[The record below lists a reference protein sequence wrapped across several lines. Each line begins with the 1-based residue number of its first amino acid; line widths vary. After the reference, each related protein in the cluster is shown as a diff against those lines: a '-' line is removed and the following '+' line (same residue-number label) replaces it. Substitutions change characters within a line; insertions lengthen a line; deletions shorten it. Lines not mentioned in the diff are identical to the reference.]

1 MSATTTARW
10 TFLAAVAFLTTA
22 IPAQAEAVIL
32 PDQGKIEQ
40 VDFERHIMGLF
51 GRMGCNLGGCHGS
64 FQGKGN
70 LRLSLFGYDPAMD
83 HAAVTREN
91 LGRRINPVDPDKS
104 LLLLKATGQT
114 EHGGGRRF
122 GPDSWAYKILR
133 EWIAAGAPWSPGS
146 GTVKSVSITPAE
158 HAFKRAKENQQ
169 LTVTA
174 KFGDG
179 SEANITPLCDF
190 RTGNDAVAEVSNLGV
205 VSGLRPGDTSI
216 IVSYR
221 GNVVPVRV
229 LVPMDVAPGFKY
241 PTVPEVNYVDT
252 TVFKKLQRLN
262 MVPSN
267 LSSDAEFLR
276 RLTLDT
282 IGCLPTPE
290 EVKAFLADK
299 TPDKRAK
306 KIDELLAHPMHAAL
320 WATKLSD
327 VTGNNTDLLENP
339 QNSKPKRSQ
348 MWHDW
353 LRKRLQDNMAYD
365 EIVKGILTSTSR
377 DGKNPEEW
385 LEQVKAVEEA
395 LGKGWETPY
404 ASRDSLDL
412 FWRRQ
417 AAVTI
422 EQWGEKTAAAF
433 MGVRLEC
440 AQCHKHP
447 MDRWTQADYRSY
459 ANIFA
464 QLNFGASPEAK
475 KLIDETNKAA
485 KAKGG
490 NNNQIL
496 NVKEVF
502 IGQPRNPLKHPETDA
517 ALPAK
522 TLGGP
527 EIKIEQNADARL
539 ALYEWLRAPENPY
552 FARSFVNR
560 VWAHYFGVGIVN
572 PVDDFSQANPP
583 SNPALLDALAKDFA
597 DHKYDIRHIERVVLN
612 SRTYQLAATP
622 NKTNELDRDNFSHSF
637 IRPLMAEV
645 VVDTINSALGTS
657 ENFGNDAPANVRA
670 IEVGSSRVQNAAVA
684 AAFRVFGRPTRA
696 SACDC
701 DRANEPALAQT
712 LFRMTDPGILTKI
725 SAPNGR
731 LAKLLGAKLTDDEL
745 LDELFLATLTRFPT
759 ELEKKAFAS
768 YRAKHTD
775 RKAAYTDV
783 MWSLLN
789 TREFILNH

>member
-1 MSATTTARW
+1 
-10 TFLAAVAFLTTA
+10 LTA
-22 IPAQAEAVIL
+22 IALGASAVPARAEAILL

-40 VDFERHIMGLF
+40 VDFERHVMGLF

-64 FQGKGN
+64 FQGKGG

-83 HAAVTREN
+83 YAAITRES
-91 LGRRINPVDPDKS
+91 LGRRINPVDPDRS

-122 GPDSWAYKILR
+122 GTDSWAYKVLR
-133 EWIAAGAPWSPGS
+133 EWIVAGAPWSPGS
-146 GTVKSVSITPAE
+146 GTVTSVSITPPE
-158 HAFKRAKENQQ
+158 HAFKRAKESKQ
-169 LTVTA
+169 LLVKA
-174 KFGDG
+174 KFADG

-190 RTGNDAVAEVSNLGV
+190 RTGNEAIAEVSNLGV
-205 VSGLRPGDTSI
+205 VTGIRPGDASI

-221 GNVVPVRV
+221 GTVVPVRV
-229 LVPMDVAPGFKY
+229 LVPMDAAPGFKY
-241 PTVPEVNYVDT
+241 PKVPEVNYVDA

-262 MVPSN
+262 MVPSP
-267 LSSDAEFLR
+267 LAGDAEFLR
-276 RLTLDT
+276 RVTLDT

-290 EVKAFLADK
+290 EVRAFLADQA
-299 TPDKRAK
+299 PDKRAK

-320 WATKLSD
+320 WATKFSD
-327 VTGNNTDLLENP
+327 ITGNATELLENP
-339 QNSKPKRSQ
+339 NPTKPKRSH
-348 MWHDW
+348 MWHAW
-353 LRKRLQDNMAYD
+353 LRKRLQDNMPYD
-365 EIVKGILTSTSR
+365 EIVKGILVATSR
-377 DGKNPEEW
+377 DGRNPEEW
-385 LEQVKAVEEA
+385 LAAATEIEEA
-395 LGKGWETPY
+395 ISKGWESKY
-404 ASRDSLDL
+404 ADRDSLDL

-417 AAVTI
+417 QAVTI

-464 QLNFGASPEAK
+464 QLTFGASPEAK
-475 KLIDETNKAA
+475 KIIDETNKAN
-485 KAKGG
+485 KAKGK
-490 NNNQIL
+490 NNNQVV

-502 IGQPRNPLKHPETDA
+502 IGNPRNPLKHPDTDA

-522 TLGGP
+522 ALGGP
-527 EIKIEQNADARL
+527 EIKIDKNEDARA
-539 ALYEWLRAPENPY
+539 ALYEWLRSPENPF

-597 DHKYDIRHIERVVLN
+597 EHKYDIRHIERVVLN
-612 SRTYQLAATP
+612 SRTYQLTATP
-622 NKTNELDRDNFSHSF
+622 NKTNEQDRDNFSHSF

-645 VVDTINSALGTS
+645 VVDTINSALGTT
-657 ENFGNDAPANVRA
+657 ENFGNDAPPNSRA
-670 IEVGSSRVQNAAVA
+670 IEVGASRVQNALVA
-684 AAFRVFGRPTRA
+684 AAFRVFGRPSRA

-712 LFRMTDPGILTKI
+712 LFRMTDPGILAKI
-725 SAPNGR
+725 NSPSGR
-731 LAKLLGAKLTDDEL
+731 LNKLLSAKLTDEEL
-745 LDELFLATLTRFPT
+745 LDELFLATLSRFPT
-759 ELEKKAFAS
+759 ALEKKGFAG
-768 YRAKHTD
+768 YREKHAD
-775 RKAAYTDV
+775 RKAAYTDAL
-783 MWSLLN
+783 WSLIN